1 MKKIFRKFI
10 VKKIKK
16 NKKSQNNKKIN
27 IREIFLKLIGQDHFQ
42 MKKKNKKFV
51 QILNK
56 IMKNLENNKTNTYKN

>member
-42 MKKKNKKFV
+42 MKKKNKKFF

-56 IMKNLENNKTNTYKN
+56 IMRNLENNKTNTYKN